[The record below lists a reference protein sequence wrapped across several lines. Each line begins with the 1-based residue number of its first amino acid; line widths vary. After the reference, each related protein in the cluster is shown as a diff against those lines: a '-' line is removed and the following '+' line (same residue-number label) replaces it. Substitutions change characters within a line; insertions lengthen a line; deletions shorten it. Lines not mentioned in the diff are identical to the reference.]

1 MRLPFLRPKDPAAPR
16 ARPAAAPL
24 GDDALVQLA
33 RTRARQRLVGALVLL
48 AVGVI
53 GFPLLFETQP
63 RPMSPDMPIE
73 VMRPD
78 GSAAPK
84 AAQATPAKVLPLN
97 LPPADA
103 GVETAVTAAAAPPSA
118 PVTASTAPTV
128 STAST
133 TATASASAPTRP
145 PSAAGQAQ
153 STVAPVVLAAA
164 PRVAASAVVP
174 AAKASAAAPRVAA
187 SAPPRAAASAAQ
199 AVAAEA
205 AASAPGPGRFV
216 VQAGAYTEPTK
227 LREARQKVERLGL
240 KTYTQVIEN
249 DAGKRTRV
257 RVGPFA
263 TRQEAEAVAA
273 KVKATGLQVNVLTL

>member
-103 GVETAVTAAAAPPSA
+103 V
-118 PVTASTAPTV
+118 
-128 STAST
+128 
-133 TATASASAPTRP
+133 
-145 PSAAGQAQ
+145 
-153 STVAPVVLAAA
+153 
-164 PRVAASAVVP
+164 
-174 AAKASAAAPRVAA
+174 
-187 SAPPRAAASAAQ
+187 
-199 AVAAEA
+199 
-205 AASAPGPGRFV
+205 
-216 VQAGAYTEPTK
+216 
-227 LREARQKVERLGL
+227 RQR
-240 KTYTQVIEN
+240 
-249 DAGKRTRV
+249 
-257 RVGPFA
+257 
-263 TRQEAEAVAA
+263 
-273 KVKATGLQVNVLTL
+273 